1 MQNFSN
7 LLNQIENK
15 RLCHGFNGDGN
26 QMDNVGSTSHVT
38 TATAAAANIHTSD
51 NNLNSTY
58 ASSSSN
64 LANSN
69 GSYEFNQCLG
79 FDKMQT
85 IANAVAFLSV
95 ICHARTH
102 AIRINKS
109 K

>member
-15 RLCHGFNGDGN
+15 RLCHGFNGGGN

-38 TATAAAANIHTSD
+38 TATADIHTSD

-69 GSYEFNQCLG
+69 GSYMN
-79 FDKMQT
+79 
-85 IANAVAFLSV
+85 S
-95 ICHARTH
+95 
-102 AIRINKS
+102 INS
-109 K
+109 SWF